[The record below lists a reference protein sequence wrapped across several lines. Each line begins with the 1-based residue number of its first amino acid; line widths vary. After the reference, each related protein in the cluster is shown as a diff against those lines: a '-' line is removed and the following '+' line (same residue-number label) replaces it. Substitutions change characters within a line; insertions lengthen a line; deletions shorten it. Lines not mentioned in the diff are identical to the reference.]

1 MGKKGKGRV
10 RDEKKEEEKRI
21 LEEEKKRLQEL
32 RKQAARERKKEIKVE
47 RGVVRICET
56 TIDGKL
62 KLRHGLLKIKGISHA
77 LALAIPYAAGIDPNV
92 RIGNLTDEQI
102 ELIEDVARNP
112 LKYGIPAHMLNR
124 RRDPFDGEDKHL
136 VASDL
141 TITVRQDIEFLKKIR
156 CYRGI
161 RHELGLPVRGQRTR
175 SRFRKGRTV
184 GVQRKKK

>member
-1 MGKKGKGRV
+1 MGGKAGRV
-10 RDEKKEEEKRI
+10 RDEKKEEEKKR
-21 LEEEKKRLQEL
+21 LLEEKKRLEEL
-32 RKQAARERKKEIKVE
+32 RKQARAERKKEVKVE
-47 RGVVRICET
+47 RGVVRLCET
-56 TIDGKL
+56 TIDGRL
-62 KLRHGLLKIKGISHA
+62 KLRHGLLRVKGISHA
-77 LALAIPYAAGIDPNV
+77 LALAIPYAAGLDPEM

-102 ELIEDVARNP
+102 ELIEDVVKNP

-136 VASDL
+136 IASDL
-141 TITVRQDIEFLKKIR
+141 TIQVKQDIERLKKIR

-175 SRFRKGRTV
+175 STFRKGKTV

>member
-1 MGKKGKGRV
+1 MGKGKPRV
-10 RDEKKEEEKRI
+10 RDEKKEEEKKI
-21 LEEEKKRLQEL
+21 LEEEKKKLQEI
-32 RKQAARERKKEIKVE
+32 RKQAVAERKKDIKVE

-62 KLRHGLLKIKGISHA
+62 KLRHGLLKVKGINHSLTPVIISVA
-77 LALAIPYAAGIDPNV
+77 NLDPEM

-102 ELIEDVARNP
+102 ELIENIVKNP
-112 LKYGIPAHMLNR
+112 LEYGIPEFLLNR
-124 RRDPFDGEDKHL
+124 RKDPFNGKSKHL
-136 VASDL
+136 IASEL
-141 TITVRQDIEFLKKIR
+141 EIQVRQDIEFLKKIR

-175 SRFRKGRTV
+175 STFRKGKTV

>member
-1 MGKKGKGRV
+1 MGGKAGRV
-10 RDEKKEEEKRI
+10 RDEKKEEEKKLI
-21 LEEEKKRLQEL
+21 EEEKKRLEEL
-32 RKQAARERKKEIKVE
+32 RKQAKSERKKEIKVE

-62 KLRHGLLKIKGISHA
+62 KLRHGLLQVKGISHA
-77 LALAIPYAAGIDPNV
+77 LALAIPYAAGLNPEM
-92 RIGNLTDEQI
+92 RIGNLTDEQV
-102 ELIEDVARNP
+102 ELIEDVVKNP
-112 LKYGIPAHMLNR
+112 LKYGIPAFMLNR
-124 RRDPFDGEDKHL
+124 RRDPLDGKDKHL

-141 TITVRQDIEFLKKIR
+141 TVQVRQDIEFLKKIR

-175 SRFRKGRTV
+175 STFRKGKTV